1 MLIARSQMA
10 ETQKNLAKQT
20 GGFDS
25 SSAMEKFDRMEE
37 KIMQKEAEAQAYAEI
52 AGQENSV
59 VDDFEKLEN
68 DSKIDSE
75 LARLKAEMGM

>member
-1 MLIARSQMA
+1 
-10 ETQKNLAKQT
+10 
-20 GGFDS
+20 
-25 SSAMEKFDRMEE
+25 MEE